1 MGRPREENPL
11 INATKKKCKWREK
24 NQYKDLKQKR
34 EAYAQKQQTIS
45 TEELKIQQEVAH
57 VRKILQGWQ
66 KLQGMKL
73 KDQNRKQKE
82 QEEKRK
88 TPEET
93 STKASTSTKAPW
105 NSNIKFDFKK
115 GNSQLNKTEDQR
127 RGFIIRISWEKGCCL
142 NINCK

>member
-1 MGRPREENPL
+1 M
-11 INATKKKCKWREK
+11 
-24 NQYKDLKQKR
+24 
-34 EAYAQKQQTIS
+34 
-45 TEELKIQQEVAH
+45 KIQQEVAH
-57 VRKILQGWQ
+57 IRKILQGRQ

-82 QEEKRK
+82 QEEKKK
-88 TPEET
+88 TPEKIKT
-93 STKASTSTKAPW
+93 PTKASTSTKAPW

-115 GNSQLNKTEDQR
+115 VNSQLNKTEDQR